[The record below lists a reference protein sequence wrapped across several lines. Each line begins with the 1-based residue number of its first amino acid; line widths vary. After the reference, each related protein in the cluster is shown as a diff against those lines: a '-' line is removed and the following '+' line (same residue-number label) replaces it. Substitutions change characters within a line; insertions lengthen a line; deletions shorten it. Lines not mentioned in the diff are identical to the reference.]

1 MPMGTLI
8 TFMVSSI
15 LWVSS
20 ILSFSF
26 FGIAF
31 ICLSFVVP
39 FAWLQPLAR
48 LVSRV
53 VLLAAGQR
61 IQLHSPCPPP
71 RDGPYIYMFNHTSL
85 LDTFVLLAIIP
96 EFTAAIGKAEQFK
109 IPIWGTMLRR
119 WGAVPI
125 HRSDLSRAISEL
137 GAVEASLKSGR
148 SLLISPEGTRSPN
161 GRLTTFKK
169 GPFHVAMNA
178 PTTIVPIGIVGAYKA
193 KRKGDWT
200 LRPNCI
206 HVYVAPCIYPSD
218 PAFESKELLSHATR
232 TAIAQCLPSE
242 QC

>member
-1 MPMGTLI
+1 MRTLI
-8 TFMVSSI
+8 TSI
-15 LWVSS
+15 TSFVLWVSS
-20 ILSFSF
+20 ILSFTF
-26 FGIAF
+26 FGTAF

-48 LVSRV
+48 CVSRI

-61 IQLHSPCPPP
+61 IQMHNPCPDPK
-71 RDGPYIYMFNHTSL
+71 DGPYIYMFNHTSL

-125 HRSDLSRAISEL
+125 HRSDLSRAITQL

-161 GRLTTFKK
+161 GRLTSFKK

-200 LRPNCI
+200 MRPNCI
-206 HVYVAPCIYPSD
+206 HVYVAPCIHPTDSVYC
-218 PAFESKELLSHATR
+218 SKESLSDATR
-232 TAIAQCLPSE
+232 TAIAQCLPQE
-242 QC
+242 QR